1 MHLKRVVTDGDVR
14 PDALHQRGFGNQF
27 SGCFDENLYDVE
39 SAGSNGS
46 RRSTHAQL
54 VVQEINLQLPG
65 SINARPAVGHL
76 RP

>member
-1 MHLKRVVTDGDVR
+1 
-14 PDALHQRGFGNQF
+14 
-27 SGCFDENLYDVE
+27 
-39 SAGSNGS
+39 
-46 RRSTHAQL
+46 